1 MLGAGVGWGGHSPA
15 SPTTE
20 VWGVQSLIFLFA
32 AKAVVR
38 VAAPGV
44 PCLTLPWVLHLK
56 ELSLVCGRGQAAPG
70 TAIS

>member
-32 AKAVVR
+32 PKVVVQ
-38 VAAPGV
+38 VAAPSV
-44 PCLTLPWVLHLK
+44 PCLALPWILHLE
-56 ELSLVCGRGQAAPG
+56 ELSLVDGQGQAVLG
-70 TAIS
+70 IAIS